1 MSEQPQSQQVTRRQA
16 LRYGGIAVGAASALA
31 GCSVLKSDS
40 GPFKSVKAKP
50 GRVAVTLTDNADV
63 DTVLLQTPD
72 NGDAALN
79 PTSVGS
85 DQTSVELP
93 LLRNAGGSGNPA
105 GALKVPAEGVYTV
118 EAVKDN
124 EVVAAQETDRLASNP
139 KITAITAQTESGSGQ
154 ATGKVLF
161 KLTTGGMLP
170 NLLSHLSV
178 TGVPNPLDTDLAAMS
193 LTGGPI
199 SRKSQTGQSQNA
211 KLLIYPTAGNQFVI
225 DAAPLQ
231 LSVESYQ
238 KYVNMDT
245 QYPQLPEPCKTR
257 QWSGKLTAK
266 TARTTL
272 TAPLTYSFGGKTREA
287 GSGLSG
293 GGYMCSNAS
302 ITPNLNASSA
312 SASSANA
319 SANNSSG

>member
-1 MSEQPQSQQVTRRQA
+1 MSEQPQSRQVTRRQA

-31 GCSVLKSDS
+31 GCSVLNSDS
-40 GPFKSVKAKP
+40 GPFKSVKVKP
-50 GRVAVTLTDNADV
+50 GRVAVTLTNNADV
-63 DTVLLQTPD
+63 DTVLLQTPG

-93 LLRNAGGSGNPA
+93 LLRNAGGGGNPA

-118 EAVKDN
+118 EAMKDN

-139 KITAITAQTESGSGQ
+139 KITAITAQAESSSGQ

-161 KLTTGGMLP
+161 ELTTGGMLP
-170 NLLSHLSV
+170 DLLTHLSV

-199 SRKSQTGQSQNA
+199 SRKSQTSQSQNA
-211 KLLIYPTAGNQFVI
+211 KLLIYPTLGNQFLI

-231 LSVESYQ
+231 LSVDSYQ

-257 QWSGKLTAK
+257 QWSGKFTAK

>member
-1 MSEQPQSQQVTRRQA
+1 MNEQSQTGRVTRRQA

-31 GCSVLKSDS
+31 GCSVLQSDS
-40 GPFKSVKAKP
+40 GPFKSVEVKP
-50 GRVAVTLTDNADV
+50 GSITATLTESADV
-63 DTVLLQTPD
+63 DTVRLRVPGSG
-72 NGDAALN
+72 NVLN
-79 PTSVGS
+79 PRSVGS
-85 DQTSVELP
+85 DQSSVEIP
-93 LLRNAGGSGNPA
+93 LLRNAGGARNPSGE
-105 GALKVPAEGVYTV
+105 LTVPPEGVYTV
-118 EAVKDN
+118 EAVKG
-124 EVVAAQETDRLASNP
+124 EETVGKAQTDKLASNP
-139 KITAITAQTESGSGQ
+139 KITAITAQTESDSGQ

-161 KLTTGGMLP
+161 KLTTSGMLP
-170 NLLSHLSV
+170 DALTHLSV

-199 SRKSQTGQSQNA
+199 SRKSQTNQSQNA
-211 KLLIYPTAGNQFVI
+211 KLLIYPMLGNQFLI

-238 KYVNMDT
+238 KYVQMDT

-257 QWSGKLTAK
+257 QWSGKLTVK

-272 TAPLTYSFGGKTREA
+272 TAPLSYSFGGETREA
-287 GSGLSG
+287 GSGLSD

-312 SASSANA
+312 SAS
-319 SANNSSG
+319 ANNSSDQ